1 MKTNPMNTARKFTL
15 IAALALSPLAFG
27 QNTKDADDAN
37 KDSITKEGDNK
48 AQQLDTEEARNR
60 AEIEAKKAATDAKM
74 AKENDNADSGKTA
87 DADKDAEA
95 KENSTAGNGI
105 SKDGKIGPNGGKI
118 LPDVSP
124 PTELF
129 ITPDRE
135 VMITFMD
142 KDGKMIAPTD
152 QSLAM
157 ITGDRSAPTK
167 MVFEKTLNGYKST
180 NKLPEGNMIPA
191 IIQIKT
197 SPDAEQANVRM
208 NINLADCPTCDHP
221 EYACTCDHGA
231 EDHEGHDHKEGED
244 HEGHDH

>member
-1 MKTNPMNTARKFTL
+1 MKTKTNNISKYTL
-15 IAALALSPLAFG
+15 IAVLTFSPLAFG

-48 AQQLDTEEARNR
+48 AQPLDTEEARNR
-60 AEIEAKKAATDAKM
+60 AELETKKAATDAKIT
-74 AKENDNADSGKTA
+74 KENKDTDKTA
-87 DADKDAEA
+87 DADE
-95 KENSTAGNGI
+95 KENTASGKGI
-105 SKDGKIGPNGGKI
+105 SEDGKIGPNGGKI
-118 LPDVSP
+118 LDDVTP

-129 ITPDRE
+129 ITAKRE

-142 KDGKMIAPTD
+142 KDGNMVAPKD

-157 ITGDRSAPTK
+157 ITGERSAPTK

-180 NKLPEGNMIPA
+180 NKLPEGNMIPT
-191 IIQIKT
+191 ILQIKT
-197 SPDAEQANVRM
+197 SPDAEQVNIRM
-208 NINLADCPTCDHP
+208 NLNLAECPTCDHP